1 MFETKNAI
9 ANGAS
14 EIDMVIN
21 IGFLKD
27 GRYEEVEEEI
37 RQIHEACDGKI
48 LKVIIETC
56 LLTEEEK
63 TALMI
68 EIFGYIGCI
77 FVIISMLMT
86 SVVKLR
92 VINTVGSSISA
103 VYAMIGHSYPLAVVN
118 ASLVVINIY
127 NLIKLSKADGNHYD
141 MIRGDKEDSYLTYFI
156 KHYKEDMKKYF
167 LENTLELSAADTIYT
182 VCCEGVPAG
191 VLAGKKE
198 GDALEISFDY
208 TTPTYRDCS
217 AGRFLYAKLAEE
229 GYKKFICKEVTE
241 GHKSYLEKMGFVKE
255 NGVYVK
261 NA

>member
-1 MFETKNAI
+1 M
-9 ANGAS
+9 S
-14 EIDMVIN
+14 
-21 IGFLKD
+21 
-27 GRYEEVEEEI
+27 
-37 RQIHEACDGKI
+37 
-48 LKVIIETC
+48 
-56 LLTEEEK
+56 

-92 VINTVGSSISA
+92 
-103 VYAMIGHSYPLAVVN
+103 
-118 ASLVVINIY
+118 VINIY

-198 GDALEISFDY
+198 M
-208 TTPTYRDCS
+208 
-217 AGRFLYAKLAEE
+217 
-229 GYKKFICKEVTE
+229 
-241 GHKSYLEKMGFVKE
+241 H
-255 NGVYVK
+255 
-261 NA
+261 

>member
-1 MFETKNAI
+1 M
-9 ANGAS
+9 S
-14 EIDMVIN
+14 
-21 IGFLKD
+21 
-27 GRYEEVEEEI
+27 
-37 RQIHEACDGKI
+37 
-48 LKVIIETC
+48 
-56 LLTEEEK
+56 

-92 VINTVGSSISA
+92 VIN
-103 VYAMIGHSYPLAVVN
+103 
-118 ASLVVINIY
+118 IY

-141 MIRGDKEDSYLTYFI
+141 MIRGNKEDSYLTYFI

-167 LENTLELSAADTIYT
+167 LENTLELS
-182 VCCEGVPAG
+182 AG

-261 NA
+261 NAQYKNY

>member
-1 MFETKNAI
+1 M
-9 ANGAS
+9 S
-14 EIDMVIN
+14 
-21 IGFLKD
+21 
-27 GRYEEVEEEI
+27 
-37 RQIHEACDGKI
+37 
-48 LKVIIETC
+48 
-56 LLTEEEK
+56 

-182 VCCEGVPAG
+182 VCCEGG
-191 VLAGKKE
+191 SRRSISGKE
-198 GDALEISFDY
+198 RRRCV
-208 TTPTYRDCS
+208 RDQ
-217 AGRFLYAKLAEE
+217 L
-229 GYKKFICKEVTE
+229 
-241 GHKSYLEKMGFVKE
+241 
-255 NGVYVK
+255 
-261 NA
+261 

>member
-1 MFETKNAI
+1 M
-9 ANGAS
+9 S
-14 EIDMVIN
+14 
-21 IGFLKD
+21 
-27 GRYEEVEEEI
+27 
-37 RQIHEACDGKI
+37 
-48 LKVIIETC
+48 
-56 LLTEEEK
+56 

-141 MIRGDKEDSYLTYFI
+141 MIRGNKEDSYLTYFI

-208 TTPTYRDCS
+208 TTPTFRDCS
-217 AGRFLYAKLAEE
+217 AGRFLYAKLAED